1 MTTDQRGEPLD
12 SPPDIGAF
20 QIQAGMVINTTTDGT
35 GSASGELSLRQAV
48 NLANVLD
55 VAETI
60 TFDSTVFGTPR
71 TITLTQGQLELSDT
85 GGTETITGPT
95 AGVTV
100 SGGGMS
106 RVFQVDA
113 SVTASISG
121 LTITGGST
129 TGSGGGLSSD
139 GVTTLTN
146 CTVSGNSAS
155 EGGGLAN
162 NGTTTLTLNDVTV
175 SKNTTSGYGGGIIGG
190 TTTLTNCTVS
200 GNSAGDSGG
209 GISTGGA
216 VTLTDC
222 TVSHNSTDKAGGGIN
237 AFEATTI
244 LTNCTVGGN
253 SAASDGGGL
262 VSFGG
267 TTTLTNTIVAL
278 NMAITGPDV
287 SGGVASQGNNLIGET
302 DGSSGWISSDLTGT
316 IALPLDPLL
325 APLGDYGGP
334 TETMALLPGSAA
346 IGAGTA
352 ESGIS
357 TDQRGASR
365 PTSGAA
371 DIGAFESSG
380 FTLAVTS
387 GSGQSNGITTAFSA
401 PLVVTVTANNPSE
414 PVAGGLVTF
423 TPPPNAASATL
434 NGSPAT
440 ISATG
445 TASVTATA
453 NATTGTYVVTASAT
467 GVTSAASFSL
477 TNELQP
483 SFSGLTAQTITYG
496 STVTLSGTLAAGSQV
511 PVGEDVA
518 VTLDGVTN
526 DAKIASNGSFSTQ
539 FTGAEV
545 VLKASSTAYT
555 VTYDY
560 ATDGTFLAADGSSQ
574 LKVNP
579 AELTI
584 RAVSTSM
591 VTGQPVPTLKAV
603 YTGFVDGDT
612 PASLTTTPVLDSV
625 ARPSSAPGS
634 YPITVGGASSPNYVI
649 TYVPGTLTVVPLP
662 ATVEKVSVQE
672 IKVSKHKTL
681 PGIVLQFSEA
691 LDPATAQSI
700 NSYTLVTVPNN
711 KKQTSKPVPLSAAI
725 YSSSAF
731 TVTLFTRNALV
742 LNPPLLLTVKAASL
756 RDALGR
762 ELDGNDSGR
771 SGANFTAVLSKAGTS
786 VTSARALA
794 RIGGLSSHA
803 VDAVLEAGLQGGPLN
818 EVQKAQPRRDSL
830 PVATWR
836 EV

>member
-1 MTTDQRGEPLD
+1 LTNCTVSDNTADKGAGGIGLYYTT
-12 SPPDIGAF
+12 A
-20 QIQAGMVINTTTDGT
+20 
-35 GSASGELSLRQAV
+35 
-48 NLANVLD
+48 
-55 VAETI
+55 
-60 TFDSTVFGTPR
+60 
-71 TITLTQGQLELSDT
+71 TLTNCTVSDN
-85 GGTETITGPT
+85 T
-95 AGVTV
+95 AC
-100 SGGGMS
+100 SGGGG
-106 RVFQVDA
+106 VAAD
-113 SVTASISG
+113 SG
-121 LTITGGST
+121 TI
-129 TGSGGGLSSD
+129 
-139 GVTTLTN
+139 TLTN
-146 CTVSGNSAS
+146 CTVSGNSSSGGAG
-155 EGGGLAN
+155 GGGLYNSGSATLIN
-162 NGTTTLTLNDVTV
+162 CTVSGNSSSGNGGGLTIATATLTDCTV
-175 SKNTTSGYGGGIIGG
+175 SDNTASGYGGGIIGG

-818 EVQKAQPRRDSL
+818 EVRKAQPRRDSL